1 MARNRRPAAAPV
13 LSSTWAPGRGPLMGP
28 PGRGPPGR
36 GAAKRIRVRLR
47 TTRSRNTRCCS
58 RTTRSRN
65 TRCCSRTTRS
75 RTRTRGT
82 RGREGPPGRG
92 TRGTRGPPGRGTTPM
107 GTSCGRK
114 NETLAVHPRNFQR
127 FALVPLGRRCPPNL
141 SFSMLSTTI
150 SRCREIA
157 CSLAFVQGADNYNFV
172 WTVV

>member
-75 RTRTRGT
+75 RNTRNARDHQVEEHEEREDHQVEERHPWALVADVRTRRWLFT
-82 RGREGPPGRG
+82 PGIFSASPSSPWVG
-92 TRGTRGPPGRGTTPM
+92 D
-107 GTSCGRK
+107 
-114 NETLAVHPRNFQR
+114 
-127 FALVPLGRRCPPNL
+127 VPQIFHFNAEYYH
-141 SFSMLSTTI
+141 FSMPRDCL
-150 SRCREIA
+150 
-157 CSLAFVQGADNYNFV
+157 
-172 WTVV
+172 